1 MVSSELG
8 FPEMMEEAKAEKRE
22 RWWSMKSEQGKPMA
36 TQWIPGPGVAR
47 ICCGAGAWESELGR
61 RGVTGRGVMTVRDT
75 TILFA
80 PLPSKMTEG
89 L

>member
-1 MVSSELG
+1 
-8 FPEMMEEAKAEKRE
+8 MEEAKAGKRE

-61 RGVTGRGVMTVRDT
+61 RGVTGRGAMTVRDNDH
-75 TILFA
+75 
-80 PLPSKMTEG
+80 PVCSPSEQNDRRAVADSLTS
-89 L
+89 